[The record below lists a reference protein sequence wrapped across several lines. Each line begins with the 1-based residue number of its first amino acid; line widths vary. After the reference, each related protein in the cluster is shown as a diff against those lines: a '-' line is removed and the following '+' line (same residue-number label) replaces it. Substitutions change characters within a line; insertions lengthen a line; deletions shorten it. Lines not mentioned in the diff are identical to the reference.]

1 MIVKIIKVYKYCF
14 SLWRRLKAVDSD
26 RKIKEIGL
34 RFLFY
39 FWAIVYDKKHYQ
51 CYLSH
56 SARWS
61 TWINLKIQ
69 RLLKNK
75 FDKVYKL
82 YLGNGPSGI
91 CLSYMLSGNW
101 PYYTWNSDEEMLHA
115 RLMEEPEASLVQQDL
130 EFLSDVSFIF
140 SNWANL
146 ILVATWTI
154 CFKS

>member
-1 MIVKIIKVYKYCF
+1 M
-14 SLWRRLKAVDSD
+14 
-26 RKIKEIGL
+26 
-34 RFLFY
+34 
-39 FWAIVYDKKHYQ
+39 
-51 CYLSH
+51 
-56 SARWS
+56 
-61 TWINLKIQ
+61 
-69 RLLKNK
+69 LKNK
-75 FDKVYKL
+75 FDKVFKF

-146 ILVATWTI
+146 ILVAMD
-154 CFKS
+154 